1 MLVFS
6 EHVSENRYFPWKHI
20 VHTLFFSKWINTKRK
35 KKLSSVLNRDTPM
48 CNVTTTGCYNNF
60 STGQSFPS
68 FHSRL
73 ILSRNLLSLQLN
85 YMKKVSLSKLLQRS
99 VNFISEEL
107 ITLSY
112 KQRKTCEEWYKLR
125 LSVKI
130 LFQRELWIQPLSP
143 INMAKIPVCPKK
155 QTSQYVC

>member
-1 MLVFS
+1 MYQKIDIFLESILF
-6 EHVSENRYFPWKHI
+6 I
-20 VHTLFFSKWINTKRK
+20 LFFSLSELTLKGKRNSH
-35 KKLSSVLNRDTPM
+35 LYSIGTHLCVMLPQQVATI
-48 CNVTTTGCYNNF
+48 T
-60 STGQSFPS
+60 FPLVRVS
-68 FHSRL
+68 LLFIL

-85 YMKKVSLSKLLQRS
+85 YMKKVSLSKLLQRI
-99 VNFISEEL
+99 VNFISEEH

-143 INMAKIPVCPKK
+143 INMEKIPVCPKK
-155 QTSQYVC
+155 KTSQYVC

>member
-35 KKLSSVLNRDTPM
+35 KKLSSVLNRDTLCVMLPQQ
-48 CNVTTTGCYNNF
+48 VATIT
-60 STGQSFPS
+60 FPLVRVS
-68 FHSRL
+68 LLFIL

>member
-1 MLVFS
+1 MYQKIDIFLESILF
-6 EHVSENRYFPWKHI
+6 I
-20 VHTLFFSKWINTKRK
+20 LFFSLSELTLKGKRN
-35 KKLSSVLNRDTPM
+35 SHLNSIGTHLCVMLPQQ
-48 CNVTTTGCYNNF
+48 VATIT
-60 STGQSFPS
+60 FPLVRVS
-68 FHSRL
+68 LLFIL

-107 ITLSY
+107 ITFSY